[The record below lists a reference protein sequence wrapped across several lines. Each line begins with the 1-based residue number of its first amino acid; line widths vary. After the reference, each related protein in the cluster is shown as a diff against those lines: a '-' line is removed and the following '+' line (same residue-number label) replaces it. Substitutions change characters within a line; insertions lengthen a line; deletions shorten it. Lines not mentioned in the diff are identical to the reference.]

1 MLSHPVGLTIKTG
14 VVLSWWCLNYAP
26 ALACFRL
33 CNVYFILVQLDFF
46 LQLAFLII
54 GYPSLPSALLHCLGL
69 TRLHSQL
76 DCYFSRKI
84 CMCTVPNPWG
94 NFSVLAEMFL
104 LHDWYGQKLEV
115 SLFRIRWSG
124 SAALPYSP
132 ALNRLFVTCMWL
144 CCIPILGKFS
154 QHHIF
159 LLEGW
164 SAW

>member
-1 MLSHPVGLTIKTG
+1 
-14 VVLSWWCLNYAP
+14 
-26 ALACFRL
+26 
-33 CNVYFILVQLDFF
+33 
-46 LQLAFLII
+46 
-54 GYPSLPSALLHCLGL
+54 
-69 TRLHSQL
+69 
-76 DCYFSRKI
+76 
-84 CMCTVPNPWG
+84 MCTVPNPWG

-154 QHHIF
+154 QHHICSYWNGDLHLREVGLKQLSLFRALCWTVSAACLTSTHHHLMHTIWGSAHFHTRPF
-159 LLEGW
+159 LSPSGTRNYTLFGLDDLHP
-164 SAW
+164 SSTSP